1 MRSVAVNNTAGDHV
15 VSARTA
21 PTVGANSVNPNQ
33 NLNKYSH
40 NNTGGLTMKKIID
53 KVKKN
58 KKAVIGVA
66 VIIVIFAWMLIT
78 NEPAPTVE

>member
-1 MRSVAVNNTAGDHV
+1 MNNTVIDRAVN
-15 VSARTA
+15 ARTVPIA
-21 PTVGANSVNPNQ
+21 VANSVRPKQ

-66 VIIVIFAWMLIT
+66 VIIVIFAWMIIA

>member
-1 MRSVAVNNTAGDHV
+1 MRYVAVNNTV
-15 VSARTA
+15 VDRAVSVG
-21 PTVGANSVNPNQ
+21 TVPIAVANSVNPRR

-40 NNTGGLTMKKIID
+40 NNRGGLTMKKII
-53 KVKKN
+53 KEVKKN

>member
-1 MRSVAVNNTAGDHV
+1 MRYVDVNNTVIDRAV
-15 VSARTA
+15 NARTVPIA
-21 PTVGANSVNPNQ
+21 VANSVRPKQ

-40 NNTGGLTMKKIID
+40 NNVGGLIMKKIID

-58 KKAVIGVA
+58 KKAMIGVA
-66 VIIVIFAWMLIT
+66 VIIVIFAWMLIA

>member
-1 MRSVAVNNTAGDHV
+1 MDVNNTVIDRAV
-15 VSARTA
+15 NARTVPIA
-21 PTVGANSVNPNQ
+21 VANSVRPKQ

-40 NNTGGLTMKKIID
+40 NNVGGLTMKNSID

-58 KKAVIGVA
+58 KKAMIGVA
-66 VIIVIFAWMLIT
+66 VIIVIFAWMLIA

>member
-1 MRSVAVNNTAGDHV
+1 MDVNNTVIDRAV
-15 VSARTA
+15 NARTVPIA
-21 PTVGANSVNPNQ
+21 VANSVRPKQ

-40 NNTGGLTMKKIID
+40 NNVGGLTMKNIID

-66 VIIVIFAWMLIT
+66 VIIVVFAWMIIT

>member
-1 MRSVAVNNTAGDHV
+1 MAVNSTAGDHV
-15 VSARTA
+15 VSVRTVPIA
-21 PTVGANSVNPNQ
+21 VANSVKSRR

-40 NNTGGLTMKKIID
+40 NNTGVLTMKKIINQ
-53 KVKKN
+53 VKKN

-66 VIIVIFAWMLIT
+66 VIIVIFAWMIIA

>member
-1 MRSVAVNNTAGDHV
+1 MDVNNTVIDRAV
-15 VSARTA
+15 NARTVPIA
-21 PTVGANSVNPNQ
+21 VANSVRSKQ

-40 NNTGGLTMKKIID
+40 NNVGGLTMKNIID

-58 KKAVIGVA
+58 KKAMIGVA
-66 VIIVIFAWMLIT
+66 VIIVLFAWMLIA

>member
-1 MRSVAVNNTAGDHV
+1 MDVNNTVIDRAV
-15 VSARTA
+15 NARTVPIA
-21 PTVGANSVNPNQ
+21 VANSVRPKQ

-40 NNTGGLTMKKIID
+40 NNVGGLTMKNIID

-58 KKAVIGVA
+58 KKAMIGVA
-66 VIIVIFAWMLIT
+66 VIIVLFAWMLIA

>member
-1 MRSVAVNNTAGDHV
+1 MRYAVANNIVVDRAVSVGTVPIAV
-15 VSARTA
+15 
-21 PTVGANSVNPNQ
+21 ANSVKPRR

-40 NNTGGLTMKKIID
+40 NNRGGLTMKKII
-53 KVKKN
+53 KEVKKN

-66 VIIVIFAWMLIT
+66 VIIVIFAWMLIA

>member
-1 MRSVAVNNTAGDHV
+1 VNNTV
-15 VSARTA
+15 VDRVASVGTA
-21 PTVGANSVNPNQ
+21 PTVDANSVNPRR
-33 NLNKYSH
+33 NLNKYNH
-40 NNTGGLTMKKIID
+40 NNLEGLTMKKIID

-58 KKAVIGVA
+58 KKAMIGVA

>member
-1 MRSVAVNNTAGDHV
+1 MRYVDVNNTVIDRAV
-15 VSARTA
+15 NARTVPIA
-21 PTVGANSVNPNQ
+21 VANSVRPKQ

-40 NNTGGLTMKKIID
+40 NNVGGLIMKKIID

-58 KKAVIGVA
+58 KKAMIGVA

>member
-1 MRSVAVNNTAGDHV
+1 MDVNNTVIDRAV
-15 VSARTA
+15 NARTVPIA
-21 PTVGANSVNPNQ
+21 VANSVRPKQ

-40 NNTGGLTMKKIID
+40 NNVGGLTMKNIID

-58 KKAVIGVA
+58 KKAMIGVA
-66 VIIVIFAWMLIT
+66 VIIVIFAWMLIA

>member
-1 MRSVAVNNTAGDHV
+1 MRYVDVNNTVIDRAV
-15 VSARTA
+15 NARTVPIA
-21 PTVGANSVNPNQ
+21 VANSVRPKQ

-40 NNTGGLTMKKIID
+40 NNVGGLTMKKIID

-58 KKAVIGVA
+58 KKAMIGVA
-66 VIIVIFAWMLIT
+66 VIIVLFAWMLIA

>member
-1 MRSVAVNNTAGDHV
+1 
-15 VSARTA
+15 
-21 PTVGANSVNPNQ
+21 
-33 NLNKYSH
+33 
-40 NNTGGLTMKKIID
+40 MKKIID

-66 VIIVIFAWMLIT
+66 VIIVVLAWMIIA

>member
-1 MRSVAVNNTAGDHV
+1 MDVNNTV
-15 VSARTA
+15 VDRAVNARTVPIA
-21 PTVGANSVNPNQ
+21 VANSVRPKQ

-40 NNTGGLTMKKIID
+40 NNVGGLIMKKIID

-58 KKAVIGVA
+58 KKAMIGVA
-66 VIIVIFAWMLIT
+66 VIIVIFAWMLIA

>member
-1 MRSVAVNNTAGDHV
+1 MDVNNTVIDRAV
-15 VSARTA
+15 NARTVPIA
-21 PTVGANSVNPNQ
+21 VANSVRPKQ

-40 NNTGGLTMKKIID
+40 NNVGGLTMKNIID

-66 VIIVIFAWMLIT
+66 VIIVIFAWMIIA

>member
-1 MRSVAVNNTAGDHV
+1 VDVNNTVIDRAV
-15 VSARTA
+15 NARTVPIA
-21 PTVGANSVNPNQ
+21 VANSVRPKQ

-40 NNTGGLTMKKIID
+40 NNVGGLTMKNIID

-58 KKAVIGVA
+58 KKAMIGVA
-66 VIIVIFAWMLIT
+66 VIIVIFAWMLIA

>member
-1 MRSVAVNNTAGDHV
+1 MRYVAVNNTV
-15 VSARTA
+15 VDRVASVGTA
-21 PTVGANSVNPNQ
+21 PTVDANSVNPRQ

-40 NNTGGLTMKKIID
+40 NNTGGLTMKKII
-53 KVKKN
+53 KEVKKN
-58 KKAVIGVA
+58 KKAMIGVA

>member
-1 MRSVAVNNTAGDHV
+1 VNNTVIDRAV
-15 VSARTA
+15 NARTVPIA
-21 PTVGANSVNPNQ
+21 VANSVRPKQ

-40 NNTGGLTMKKIID
+40 NNVGGLIMKKIID

-58 KKAVIGVA
+58 KKAMIGVA
-66 VIIVIFAWMLIT
+66 VIIVIFAWMLIA

>member
-1 MRSVAVNNTAGDHV
+1 MRYVAVNNTV
-15 VSARTA
+15 VDRAVSVG
-21 PTVGANSVNPNQ
+21 TVPIAVANSVNPN
-33 NLNKYSH
+33 KYSH
-40 NNTGGLTMKKIID
+40 NNSGGLTMKKIID

-66 VIIVIFAWMLIT
+66 VIIVVFAWMIIA

>member
-1 MRSVAVNNTAGDHV
+1 MNNTARDHV
-15 VSARTA
+15 ANARTV
-21 PTVGANSVNPNQ
+21 PTVDANSVNPRQ

-66 VIIVIFAWMLIT
+66 VIIVVFAWMIIA

>member
-1 MRSVAVNNTAGDHV
+1 VAVNNTV
-15 VSARTA
+15 VDRAVSVG
-21 PTVGANSVNPNQ
+21 TVPIAVANSVKS
-33 NLNKYSH
+33 NKYSH
-40 NNTGGLTMKKIID
+40 NNSGGLTMKKIID

-66 VIIVIFAWMLIT
+66 VIIVVFAWMIIA